1 MMLATCYFI
10 LKCMYAKPL
19 LSPSKK
25 YVIHEGR
32 YSDDVVSALK
42 FPGYSYIDHDKAAH
56 INWYLHM
63 PSEFSFKSIHNLNP

>member
-1 MMLATCYFI
+1 MPSPYSL
-10 LKCMYAKPL
+10 PL
-19 LSPSKK
+19 RK

-42 FPGYSYIDHDKAAH
+42 FPGYIATSTTTR

-63 PSEFSFKSIHNLNP
+63 PSGSSFKSIHNLNP